1 MLFKY
6 TAKHGIDA
14 VLQPLTEY
22 NMSFEIQSGVP
33 IPRRTAGRSG
43 SKYPF
48 LQMDVDQMFTVDT
61 GVKAATVRSAVG
73 AFTKRNPGAGKFAV
87 RAFTGADGKQALG
100 VWRIE

>member
-1 MLFKY
+1 
-6 TAKHGIDA
+6 
-14 VLQPLTEY
+14 
-22 NMSFEIQSGVP
+22 MSFEIQSGVP

-73 AFTKRNPGAGKFAV
+73 AFTKRNPGAGKNGEPQAHCGSTTVDHGDEPV
-87 RAFTGADGKQALG
+87 RTKTPLTCNMRRVVGSMNSG
-100 VWRIE
+100 

>member
-1 MLFKY
+1 M
-6 TAKHGIDA
+6 A
-14 VLQPLTEY
+14 
-22 NMSFEIQSGVP
+22 FEIKTGVP
-33 IPRRTAGRSG
+33 IPKRTAGRSG

-48 LQMDVDQMFTVDT
+48 MQLDVDQMFEVDT

-87 RAFTGADGKQALG
+87 RAFTNEAGIDALG

>member
-1 MLFKY
+1 
-6 TAKHGIDA
+6 
-14 VLQPLTEY
+14 
-22 NMSFEIQSGVP
+22 MSFEIQSGVP

-48 LQMDVDQMFTVDT
+48 LQMDVDQMFTVDS

-87 RAFTGADGKQALG
+87 RAFTDGNGAQALG
-100 VWRIE
+100 VWRTE